1 MLRYRYYLCR
11 AEARIFDAH
20 PFSKANSGNRTR
32 DHSLEGCRFTA
43 KLYSLKSNCKESRQA
58 LLCITLCRQSS
69 PSFSAMFPPPIRWLH
84 TAGPVTTALYTERD
98 LNPHG
103 FEPRDFKARA
113 SAIPPSVHGIGRT
126 FRIASST
133 KEFSLRGL
141 P

>member
-1 MLRYRYYLCR
+1 MQPQGKPSSLALNHAVQTEFSVPYTVV
-11 AEARIFDAH
+11 AH
-20 PFSKANSGNRTR
+20 RGA
-32 DHSLEGCRFTA
+32 
-43 KLYSLKSNCKESRQA
+43 SNDQ
-58 LLCITLCRQSS
+58 
-69 PSFSAMFPPPIRWLH
+69 
-84 TAGPVTTALYTERD
+84 LYTERD
-98 LNPHG
+98 SNPHG

>member
-1 MLRYRYYLCR
+1 MLRYRHYLCR
-11 AEARIFDAH
+11 AETRIFDAH
-20 PFSKANSGNRTR
+20 PLSKANSGNRTR
-32 DHSLEGCRFTA
+32 DHSLEGCCFTA

-58 LLCITLCRQSS
+58 LLCITLCRQNF
-69 PSFSAMFPPPIRWLH
+69 PSFSAMFPPPYTVVAHRG
-84 TAGPVTTALYTERD
+84 ASNDQLYTERD

-103 FEPRDFKARA
+103 FEPRDFKSRA

>member
-1 MLRYRYYLCR
+1 MLRYRHYLCR
-11 AEARIFDAH
+11 AEARMFDAH

-84 TAGPVTTALYTERD
+84 TAGPVTTNYTQRGTRTLTV
-98 LNPHG
+98 LN
-103 FEPRDFKARA
+103 
-113 SAIPPSVHGIGRT
+113 HGILRPERLP
-126 FRIASST
+126 FRHPCMVSG
-133 KEFSLRGL
+133 ELFELRVRRKNFL
-141 P
+141 

>member
-1 MLRYRYYLCR
+1 MQPQGKPSSLALNHAVQTEFSVLLREVSVPYTVV
-11 AEARIFDAH
+11 AH
-20 PFSKANSGNRTR
+20 RGA
-32 DHSLEGCRFTA
+32 
-43 KLYSLKSNCKESRQA
+43 SNDQ
-58 LLCITLCRQSS
+58 
-69 PSFSAMFPPPIRWLH
+69 
-84 TAGPVTTALYTERD
+84 LYTERD
-98 LNPHG
+98 SNPHG